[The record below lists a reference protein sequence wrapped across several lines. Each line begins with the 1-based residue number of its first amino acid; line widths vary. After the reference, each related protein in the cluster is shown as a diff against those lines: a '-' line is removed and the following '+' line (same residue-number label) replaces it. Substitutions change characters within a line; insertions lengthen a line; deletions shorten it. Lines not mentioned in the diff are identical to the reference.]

1 MRVHCLTLHPSCERS
16 AYDRY
21 TMNCNSG
28 AVFGTELS
36 ARLGVI

>member
-1 MRVHCLTLHPSCERS
+1 MRVHCLTPHPSCERS

-36 ARLGVI
+36 ARLGGI

>member
-1 MRVHCLTLHPSCERS
+1 MRVGCLTPHRSCERS

-21 TMNCNSG
+21 TMNCTSG

-36 ARLGVI
+36 ARLGGV